1 MLVVNLVDANQHALL
16 ILAHVGE
23 TFQIHHHRQFM
34 VKCSHFWDIVGQ
46 QVVMLQRGERQIQAD
61 HAPDLFGPE
70 SAGIDHVL
78 GMNRALVSD
87 HIPTAIA
94 TLAQFFNFGVFDDS
108 GTSLFG
114 GARIGV
120 HSAGRIHVTLAVAPQ
135 PTDHTGG
142 IHDRAL
148 VLDFPGCHQ
157 VAVFNADGLEDAVGR
172 LQPFP
177 PPWCRGDGDAT
188 GHAKANV
195 LSGFGLDLG

>member
-1 MLVVNLVDANQHALL
+1 MLVVNLIDTNQHALL

-23 TFQIHHHRQFM
+23 AFQIDHHRQLM
-34 VKCSHFWDIVGQ
+34 VKCSHLWDIVGQ
-46 QVVMLQRGERQIQAD
+46 QVVMLQRGEWQIQTD

-70 SAGIDHVL
+70 STGINHVL

-87 HIPTAIA
+87 HIPTAII
-94 TLAQFFNFGVFDDS
+94 TLTQFFNFGVFDDS

-120 HSAGRIHVTLAVAPQ
+120 HSAGRIHITLAVAPQ

-157 VAVFNADGLEDAVGR
+157 VTVFNADGLEDAVGR

-177 PPWCRGDGDAT
+177 PRRRRGDGYT
-188 GHAKANV
+188 PGHAKTNV
-195 LSGFGLDLG
+195 LSGLGLDLG